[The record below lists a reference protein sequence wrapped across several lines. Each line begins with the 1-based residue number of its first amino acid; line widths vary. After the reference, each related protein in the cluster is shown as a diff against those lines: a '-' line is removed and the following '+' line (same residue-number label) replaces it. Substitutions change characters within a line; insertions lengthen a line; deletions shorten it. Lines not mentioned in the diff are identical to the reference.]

1 MNVYLVQILEKDS
14 FDQFTISELKEAY
27 QNKSGVPCPIES
39 RKFVYKQILRLV
51 RHKVITKS
59 GDKHSHSVTYKKTS
73 EFSNVDFIS
82 KPPKMVHEEPTASV
96 VPSSDEKEILTTE
109 LDKTLQQYKVDMMAA
124 IGESEEYI
132 RLLNTY
138 PEMKNILSESYHSSR
153 DNSSKLLGKIKAIK
167 TILSFREQS

>member
-27 QNKSGVPCPIES
+27 QNISGDPCPKES

-73 EFSNVDFIS
+73 AFSNVDFIN
-82 KPPKMVHEEPTASV
+82 KPPKMIHEETTASV
-96 VPSSDEKEILTTE
+96 DSSSYEKGILTSE
-109 LDKTLQQYKVDMMAA
+109 LDNILQQYKVDMMAA

-132 RLLNTY
+132 RLLNDY